1 MIDGTAHTPTERP
14 APAGSEQ
21 PVRTGAQQTSG
32 TGAGTDQPV
41 RTGAEQPVRTG
52 AEQTAGTG
60 AGTDQPVR
68 TGTEQTAGS
77 GAERPALIALRRWY
91 TAAWLILGLAPSVI
105 GAADDSGPAKWASL
119 TLAGAALAYA
129 AVHRAAHHTPAYLSV
144 LAAGLGVMAL
154 LPGGGAAL
162 LVAALP
168 QFWFQT
174 RGPRTAVLLSGCAA
188 VATAAGSL
196 GHGAPGNA
204 AAALAG
210 CAVSVLAGL
219 PLHRLVADGE
229 ARATALAA
237 ELSLAR
243 ERLAAAHHAR
253 GAADERERMAR
264 EIHDTLAQGFA
275 SIIVL
280 AEAARAG
287 LDGDPEHTA
296 RQLASIERTAR
307 ENFAEA
313 RVLVGAA
320 PQGGLRPGS
329 VVPTLR
335 RTLERFAQDTGITV
349 EAELAEDVHCD
360 QQTRIA
366 LLRCTQ
372 ESLANV
378 RKHAD
383 ASTVGVVLTQ
393 GPYAIELEITDDGRG
408 FVVEEARGFG
418 LDGMRARLGELDG
431 ELTVTSSIGDGT
443 RVLAT
448 FHTNGRP

>member
-1 MIDGTAHTPTERP
+1 MTDETAY
-14 APAGSEQ
+14 
-21 PVRTGAQQTSG
+21 
-32 TGAGTDQPV
+32 
-41 RTGAEQPVRTG
+41 
-52 AEQTAGTG
+52 TA
-60 AGTDQPVR
+60 
-68 TGTEQTAGS
+68 
-77 GAERPALIALRRWY
+77 AERPALTALRRWY
-91 TAAWLILGLAPSVI
+91 TAAWLLLGLVPSVI
-105 GAADDSGPAKWASL
+105 GVGNDSGPVKWASL
-119 TLAGAALAYA
+119 ALVAAALAYT
-129 AVHRAAHHTPAYLSV
+129 AVHRARHHSPLYLAL
-144 LAAGLGVMAL
+144 LAAGLGVMAT

-162 LVAALP
+162 LIAALP

-174 RGPRTAVLLSGCAA
+174 RGPRAAVLLSGCAA
-188 VATAAGSL
+188 AATAAGSIWRDS
-196 GHGAPGNA
+196 PGNA

-210 CAVSVLAGL
+210 YAVSVLAGL
-219 PLHRLVADGE
+219 LLHRLVADGE
-229 ARATALAA
+229 AHAVALAT
-237 ELSLAR
+237 ELSLTQ
-243 ERLAAAHHAR
+243 EQLAAAHRAQ

-287 LDGDPEHTA
+287 LDGGAEHTA
-296 RQLASIERTAR
+296 RQLRSIEATAR

-313 RVLVGAA
+313 RVLVGSA
-320 PQGGLRPGS
+320 PRSGLSPGS

-335 RTLERFAQDTGITV
+335 RTLERFAQDTGIAV
-349 EAELAEDVHCD
+349 EAELAEDVDCD

-383 ASTVGVVLTQ
+383 ASTVGVVLAQ

-408 FVVEEARGFG
+408 FVVEESHGFG
-418 LDGMRARLGELDG
+418 LDGMRKRLAELDG
-431 ELTVTSSIGDGT
+431 ELTVTSSVGDGT

-448 FHTNGRP
+448 FPTTLPTNGRP

>member
-1 MIDGTAHTPTERP
+1 M
-14 APAGSEQ
+14 
-21 PVRTGAQQTSG
+21 
-32 TGAGTDQPV
+32 TD
-41 RTGAEQPVRTG
+41 TTH
-52 AEQTAGTG
+52 
-60 AGTDQPVR
+60 
-68 TGTEQTAGS
+68 
-77 GAERPALIALRRWY
+77 RRWY
-91 TAAWLILGLAPSVI
+91 TAAWLLLGLAPPLIAV
-105 GAADDSGPAKWASL
+105 GDDAGPPRWAV
-119 TLAGAALAYA
+119 LALLGAALAYT
-129 AVHRAAHHTPAYLSV
+129 AVHRTRDHGPAYLAA
-144 LAAGLGVMAL
+144 LAAGLGVMAA

-168 QFWFQT
+168 QFWFHS
-174 RGPRTAVLLSGCAA
+174 RGRRFAVLASGCAA
-188 VATAAGSL
+188 AATAAGSL
-196 GHGAPGNA
+196 LYDSPGNA
-204 AAALAG
+204 AVALTG
-210 CAVSVLAGL
+210 YGVSVLVGL
-219 PLHRLVADGE
+219 LVHRLAAEGE
-229 ARATALAA
+229 ARAVALTA
-237 ELSLAR
+237 ELSATQEQLAEAHRR
-243 ERLAAAHHAR
+243 E

-287 LDGDPEHTA
+287 LDGDAEHTA

-320 PQGGLRPGS
+320 PHSGLRPGS

-335 RTLERFAQDTGITV
+335 RTLERFSQDTGITV
-349 EAELAEDVHCD
+349 GAELAEDVHCD

-383 ASTVGVVLTQ
+383 ASTVGVVLSQ

-408 FVVEEARGFG
+408 FVVEDSHGFG
-418 LDGMRARLGELDG
+418 LDGMRRRLHELDG

-443 RVLAT
+443 RVLAN